1 MYVCIYIYHCLL
13 HIAMKIH
20 LYIYI
25 QREREIRMYIIYII
39 RSIYYHINI
48 LSYYYIIMLLCY
60 YIIILLYYYIIVLLY
75 YYIVILLYCYIITYY
90 YIIISYYCIIIL
102 LYYYI
107 ILYYIYIY
115 ILYHESSLVSIAK
128 HLLAVRLGLKQL
140 AKFVDISLGSCQ
152 NVVNLWVSQS
162 PVKTVWKMVKMGS
175 RSTKLWE
182 SLPIESRIEPR
193 GNQSWWKIMGPI
205 MMQTTSCWGHHG
217 IHSHGH
223 GILVHRSRS
232 HGTF

>member
-1 MYVCIYIYHCLL
+1 MYC
-13 HIAMKIH
+13 
-20 LYIYI
+20 
-25 QREREIRMYIIYII
+25 
-39 RSIYYHINI
+39 
-48 LSYYYIIMLLCY
+48 
-60 YIIILLYYYIIVLLY
+60 YIIILLYYYIVILLHIIILLYYHIIVLLY
-75 YYIVILLYCYIITYY
+75 YYI
-90 YIIISYYCIIIL
+90 
-102 LYYYI
+102 
-107 ILYYIYIY
+107 IYIY